1 MPKSVDWQPE
11 SELILMPTSQL
22 DLSVVLG
29 EFKDRSASGCAM
41 GLHIEFTTPAYF
53 FQSYPRPWLEHYSK
67 AGLLMSDPTVAWCFQ
82 NTGVCRWSDMD
93 DPAGVLEQAAEYG
106 MRYGIVY
113 ATTNG
118 GSHSMSG
125 FARPDRE
132 FNDAEVAE
140 LVTRFEAMHI
150 TTQDQSALDPATV
163 AQLKKMSILVT
174 HPGS

>member
-1 MPKSVDWQPE
+1 MSSQ
-11 SELILMPTSQL
+11 QL

-29 EFKDRSASGCAM
+29 EFKDRSESGYAM
-41 GLHIEFTTPAYF
+41 GLHINFTTPAFF
-53 FQSYPRPWLEHYSK
+53 FQSYPRPWLEYYSQ
-67 AGLLMSDPTVAWCFQ
+67 AGLLVNDPTVSWCFE

-93 DPAGVLEQAAEYG
+93 DPAGILEKAAEYG

-113 ATTNG
+113 ATNTG

-132 FNDAEVAE
+132 YNDEEIAE
-140 LVTRFEAMHI
+140 LVERFEALHEA
-150 TTQDQSALDPATV
+150 TRDQKALDPKIV
-163 AQLKKMSILVT
+163 EQLKKMSIMVT